1 MPPAKDSDGERL
13 AAELQ
18 RVRPGAEVGTP
29 HATPI
34 AALFG
39 VEMPGGNVIY
49 GTADG
54 SHIIAGDLYALDA
67 ELVNLTEAYREERR
81 RMSSAERAP
90 ADVFNGTAGRPEW

>member
-54 SHIIAGDLYALDA
+54 SDLYALDA
-67 ELVNLTEAYREERR
+67 ELVNLREAYREERR